1 MLTTTTTYGFAK
13 IAKIGIWKNLRYERE
28 DMNELQIDIAEQGKI
43 TTNLND
49 LKEELQKLA
58 DRYAGAVVSEDTV
71 SLAKKDVAE
80 LRKIRTDI
88 EDRRKEIK
96 KKWNEPYTAFE
107 EEVKSALAIIDKPI
121 DEINKQVKAFELAD
135 KEAKKEKV
143 KEIYKS
149 YTPADIEPYMPF
161 ETVFDEKWL
170 NKSTKEN
177 EIISDL
183 SAKITQ
189 IKIDIDAI
197 KALGSEIEDKCLE
210 AYKTGGMALAIQRNT
225 DYLNAKAQAEV
236 RAREEAERKVREE
249 QERKAREEQEKAE
262 KEQTL
267 FVDDI
272 PIPKDLPFPTEE
284 PFKIEVEPVEED
296 LPFPLPTFRF
306 EITGRANIDKVKQF
320 LEFSKISYTEI

>member
-1 MLTTTTTYGFAK
+1 MN
-13 IAKIGIWKNLRYERE
+13 GI
-28 DMNELQIDIAEQGKI
+28 QISIAEQGKI

-49 LKEELQKLA
+49 LKKELQEIA

-96 KKWNEPYTAFE
+96 KRWNEPYTAFE

-143 KEIYKS
+143 REIYD
-149 YTPADIEPYMPF
+149 TNVADEYKPYLPF
-161 ETVFDEKWL
+161 EKVFDEKWL
-170 NKSTKEN
+170 NKSVKAQ

-183 SAKITQ
+183 SSKITQ

-249 QERKAREEQEKAE
+249 QERKAKEEAE
-262 KEQTL
+262 KERLETQAQAIKEE
-267 FVDDI
+267 VVE
-272 PIPKDLPFPTEE
+272 DLPF
-284 PFKIEVEPVEED
+284 KED
-296 LPFPLPTFRF
+296 LPFPISVFRF
-306 EITGRANIDKVKQF
+306 EISGQESIDKVKQF
-320 LEFSKISYTEI
+320 LKDSEITYKEI

>member
-1 MLTTTTTYGFAK
+1 MN
-13 IAKIGIWKNLRYERE
+13 GI
-28 DMNELQIDIAEQGKI
+28 QISIAEQGKI

-49 LKEELQKLA
+49 LKKELQEIA

-135 KEAKKEKV
+135 KEAKKNTI
-143 KEIYKS
+143 KEIYS
-149 YTPADIEPYMPF
+149 ANVADEYKPYLPF
-161 ETVFDEKWL
+161 EKVFDEKWL
-170 NKSTKEN
+170 NKSVKAQ

-183 SAKITQ
+183 SSKITQ

-225 DYLNAKAQAEV
+225 DYLNAKAAAEV

-249 QERKAREEQEKAE
+249 QEREAKIKEEQERKAREEAEKKEAEEKANAI
-262 KEQTL
+262 KE
-267 FVDDI
+267 
-272 PIPKDLPFPTEE
+272 
-284 PFKIEVEPVEED
+284 EVESFDKPL
-296 LPFPLPTFRF
+296 LPDTMRI
-306 EITGRANIDKVKQF
+306 EITGRENIDKVVEYLTF
-320 LEFSKISYTEI
+320 AEIPYKEI